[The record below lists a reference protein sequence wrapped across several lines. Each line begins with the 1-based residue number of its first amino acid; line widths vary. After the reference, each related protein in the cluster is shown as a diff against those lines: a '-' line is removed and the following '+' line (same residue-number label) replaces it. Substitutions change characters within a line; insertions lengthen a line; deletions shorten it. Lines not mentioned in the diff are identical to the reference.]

1 MKTKDKEKDD
11 MICLGVRIP
20 KEIHAKLA
28 KVAKSKDLTISQL
41 VRIAIK
47 NAIANNG

>member
-1 MKTKDKEKDD
+1 MKVKDKEKDD

-20 KEIHAKLA
+20 KKTHEELA
-28 KVAKSKDLTISQL
+28 NLAASKDLTISQL

-47 NAIANNG
+47 NIITSN